1 MKKWISICIF
11 TLCLIFSVN
20 CVWAEGSLSEK
31 QSEAISLMNDLKIYT
46 DITEEN
52 ASNAITRAEFA
63 KIIVRVMGVES
74 SLTNAPRRIFSDVLP
89 DNDAAASIELLYERG
104 IMMGYGQAEFK
115 PDAVLT
121 LGEAVKVMISIT
133 GYSEWAE
140 QQGGYPSGYY
150 ATAVSNDILKGVS
163 GAVSEEVNYTD
174 AAVMIQNVLEGK
186 KYRVITGYENNSV
199 VSSDNNE
206 EYMGYALNIYRYT
219 GIVGAYGNT
228 SLYSTDDEYEENNVK
243 IDNEIFETNGI
254 DFSQYLG
261 MKVTAYYKADDSGY
275 YIMHVVADK
284 KSEMIEVKS
293 EDIAENVS
301 KEKFEY
307 YDNNKIKKAKIS
319 DNATF
324 IYNGKKLDVV
334 SDADLQ
340 ADNGYVRLISNNG
353 GSTYDTVIIKDYE
366 TFIVDKA
373 IATDSLLYFK
383 YDKGSLDLSS
393 GSNINAKYF
402 AEGKEADF
410 SSISTGSILSIA
422 MSKNTIGNLS
432 AEILISNNQ
441 VTGKATKLYNKGTKH
456 YAVLEDGTE
465 YVFTNEYISRL
476 DEGQSGTYEP
486 TVGNE
491 GVFYIDYFNQ
501 LAAYAV
507 SGTSKNYAYVVN
519 CYYEPG
525 PATGEIRLFTKDGT
539 FETYTL
545 DKKITFNDKRVD
557 KADVPEM
564 LKTTSPDG
572 SVNQLI
578 ICKTDNNGYIKNIK
592 TAVNKTSETYYV
604 ASDEEFVL
612 NAHPKNSAGVE
623 SGLRFY
629 KNMAENKPY
638 NFVNGKTIRFMVP
651 MDKDNEKAYKIETK
665 LSSTDMA
672 LPAPL
677 YLYDAGPGGAL
688 GAVVSNTASEGK
700 YSTPCIIDEICTAV
714 NEDDEV
720 GTLIQFVGGQ
730 SVFAG
735 DHIIY
740 DQPITNWKDRV
751 DYSNIKVEDLKHGDI
766 IEYTTSNDKVEMLRV
781 IVRVDDIG
789 PIRID
794 GDHIQLNGNM
804 IADVISVADNG
815 RTAVVKYVDRY
826 GAEQYQSMLV
836 NSTTYRYDSS
846 DGEIYNSSASD
857 LREGDRVLINSYW
870 WSPKLVV
877 IFR

>member
-1 MKKWISICIF
+1 
-11 TLCLIFSVN
+11 
-20 CVWAEGSLSEK
+20 
-31 QSEAISLMNDLKIYT
+31 
-46 DITEEN
+46 
-52 ASNAITRAEFA
+52 
-63 KIIVRVMGVES
+63 
-74 SLTNAPRRIFSDVLP
+74 
-89 DNDAAASIELLYERG
+89 
-104 IMMGYGQAEFK
+104 
-115 PDAVLT
+115 
-121 LGEAVKVMISIT
+121 
-133 GYSEWAE
+133 
-140 QQGGYPSGYY
+140 
-150 ATAVSNDILKGVS
+150 
-163 GAVSEEVNYTD
+163 
-174 AAVMIQNVLEGK
+174 
-186 KYRVITGYENNSV
+186 
-199 VSSDNNE
+199 
-206 EYMGYALNIYRYT
+206 
-219 GIVGAYGNT
+219 
-228 SLYSTDDEYEENNVK
+228 
-243 IDNEIFETNGI
+243 
-254 DFSQYLG
+254 
-261 MKVTAYYKADDSGY
+261 
-275 YIMHVVADK
+275 
-284 KSEMIEVKS
+284 
-293 EDIAENVS
+293 
-301 KEKFEY
+301 
-307 YDNNKIKKAKIS
+307 
-319 DNATF
+319 
-324 IYNGKKLDVV
+324 
-334 SDADLQ
+334 
-340 ADNGYVRLISNNG
+340 
-353 GSTYDTVIIKDYE
+353 
-366 TFIVDKA
+366 
-373 IATDSLLYFK
+373 
-383 YDKGSLDLSS
+383 
-393 GSNINAKYF
+393 
-402 AEGKEADF
+402 
-410 SSISTGSILSIA
+410 
-422 MSKNTIGNLS
+422 
-432 AEILISNNQ
+432 
-441 VTGKATKLYNKGTKH
+441 
-456 YAVLEDGTE
+456 
-465 YVFTNEYISRL
+465 
-476 DEGQSGTYEP
+476 
-486 TVGNE
+486 
-491 GVFYIDYFNQ
+491 
-501 LAAYAV
+501 
-507 SGTSKNYAYVVN
+507 
-519 CYYEPG
+519 
-525 PATGEIRLFTKDGT
+525 
-539 FETYTL
+539 
-545 DKKITFNDKRVD
+545 
-557 KADVPEM
+557 M

-578 ICKTDNNGYIKNIK
+578 ICKTDDNGYIKNIK

-638 NFVNGKTIRFMVP
+638 NFVNGKTIQFMVP
-651 MDKDNEKAYKIETK
+651 TDKDNEKVYKIETK

-740 DQPITNWKDRV
+740 DQPTTNWKDRV

>member
-1 MKKWISICIF
+1 M
-11 TLCLIFSVN
+11 
-20 CVWAEGSLSEK
+20 
-31 QSEAISLMNDLKIYT
+31 
-46 DITEEN
+46 
-52 ASNAITRAEFA
+52 
-63 KIIVRVMGVES
+63 
-74 SLTNAPRRIFSDVLP
+74 
-89 DNDAAASIELLYERG
+89 LL
-104 IMMGYGQAEFK
+104 
-115 PDAVLT
+115 
-121 LGEAVKVMISIT
+121 
-133 GYSEWAE
+133 
-140 QQGGYPSGYY
+140 
-150 ATAVSNDILKGVS
+150 
-163 GAVSEEVNYTD
+163 
-174 AAVMIQNVLEGK
+174 
-186 KYRVITGYENNSV
+186 
-199 VSSDNNE
+199 
-206 EYMGYALNIYRYT
+206 
-219 GIVGAYGNT
+219 
-228 SLYSTDDEYEENNVK
+228 
-243 IDNEIFETNGI
+243 
-254 DFSQYLG
+254 
-261 MKVTAYYKADDSGY
+261 
-275 YIMHVVADK
+275 
-284 KSEMIEVKS
+284 
-293 EDIAENVS
+293 
-301 KEKFEY
+301 
-307 YDNNKIKKAKIS
+307 
-319 DNATF
+319 
-324 IYNGKKLDVV
+324 
-334 SDADLQ
+334 
-340 ADNGYVRLISNNG
+340 
-353 GSTYDTVIIKDYE
+353 
-366 TFIVDKA
+366 
-373 IATDSLLYFK
+373 
-383 YDKGSLDLSS
+383 
-393 GSNINAKYF
+393 
-402 AEGKEADF
+402 
-410 SSISTGSILSIA
+410 
-422 MSKNTIGNLS
+422 
-432 AEILISNNQ
+432 
-441 VTGKATKLYNKGTKH
+441 
-456 YAVLEDGTE
+456 
-465 YVFTNEYISRL
+465 
-476 DEGQSGTYEP
+476 
-486 TVGNE
+486 
-491 GVFYIDYFNQ
+491 
-501 LAAYAV
+501 
-507 SGTSKNYAYVVN
+507 
-519 CYYEPG
+519 
-525 PATGEIRLFTKDGT
+525 
-539 FETYTL
+539 
-545 DKKITFNDKRVD
+545 TFNDKRVD

-638 NFVNGKTIRFMVP
+638 NFVNGKTIQFMVP
-651 MDKDNEKAYKIETK
+651 TDKDNEKAYKIETK

-740 DQPITNWKDRV
+740 DQPTTNWKDRV

>member
-1 MKKWISICIF
+1 
-11 TLCLIFSVN
+11 
-20 CVWAEGSLSEK
+20 
-31 QSEAISLMNDLKIYT
+31 
-46 DITEEN
+46 
-52 ASNAITRAEFA
+52 
-63 KIIVRVMGVES
+63 
-74 SLTNAPRRIFSDVLP
+74 
-89 DNDAAASIELLYERG
+89 
-104 IMMGYGQAEFK
+104 
-115 PDAVLT
+115 
-121 LGEAVKVMISIT
+121 
-133 GYSEWAE
+133 
-140 QQGGYPSGYY
+140 
-150 ATAVSNDILKGVS
+150 
-163 GAVSEEVNYTD
+163 
-174 AAVMIQNVLEGK
+174 
-186 KYRVITGYENNSV
+186 
-199 VSSDNNE
+199 
-206 EYMGYALNIYRYT
+206 
-219 GIVGAYGNT
+219 
-228 SLYSTDDEYEENNVK
+228 
-243 IDNEIFETNGI
+243 
-254 DFSQYLG
+254 
-261 MKVTAYYKADDSGY
+261 
-275 YIMHVVADK
+275 
-284 KSEMIEVKS
+284 
-293 EDIAENVS
+293 
-301 KEKFEY
+301 
-307 YDNNKIKKAKIS
+307 
-319 DNATF
+319 
-324 IYNGKKLDVV
+324 
-334 SDADLQ
+334 
-340 ADNGYVRLISNNG
+340 
-353 GSTYDTVIIKDYE
+353 
-366 TFIVDKA
+366 
-373 IATDSLLYFK
+373 
-383 YDKGSLDLSS
+383 
-393 GSNINAKYF
+393 
-402 AEGKEADF
+402 
-410 SSISTGSILSIA
+410 
-422 MSKNTIGNLS
+422 
-432 AEILISNNQ
+432 
-441 VTGKATKLYNKGTKH
+441 
-456 YAVLEDGTE
+456 
-465 YVFTNEYISRL
+465 
-476 DEGQSGTYEP
+476 
-486 TVGNE
+486 
-491 GVFYIDYFNQ
+491 
-501 LAAYAV
+501 
-507 SGTSKNYAYVVN
+507 
-519 CYYEPG
+519 
-525 PATGEIRLFTKDGT
+525 
-539 FETYTL
+539 
-545 DKKITFNDKRVD
+545 
-557 KADVPEM
+557 M

-638 NFVNGKTIRFMVP
+638 NFVNGKTIQFMVP
-651 MDKDNEKAYKIETK
+651 TDKDNEKAYKIETK

-740 DQPITNWKDRV
+740 DQPTTNWKDRV